1 MIWNN
6 RNPSNS
12 WYFSVWR
19 CLNSTQSCPW
29 LSVSTD
35 MSPILPQHRLS
46 RHWEHCVR
54 ETSCSVQIL
63 LHCNKKTVCVLMI
76 LLAHGRLG
84 ERGCWRDDGSWH
96 SPVWSHRPTWNSPAG
111 HVSPSWIIKNAS
123 SREDRVAPKQANKNT
138 SALIMEWLS
147 YRRTNT
153 HIAAQFGAVVPVRDE
168 TGSKDPHSHDA
179 SSSTARLLHKHT
191 SSHDRAAAGL
201 CILAL

>member
-1 MIWNN
+1 
-6 RNPSNS
+6 
-12 WYFSVWR
+12 
-19 CLNSTQSCPW
+19 
-29 LSVSTD
+29 
-35 MSPILPQHRLS
+35 
-46 RHWEHCVR
+46 
-54 ETSCSVQIL
+54 
-63 LHCNKKTVCVLMI
+63 MI

-96 SPVWSHRPTWNSPAG
+96 SPVWSNRPTWNSPAG

-179 SSSTARLLHKHT
+179 SSSTARLLHKYT
-191 SSHDRAAAGL
+191 SSHDPAAAAGL
-201 CILAL
+201 CILALERNIYIIISTSHQTTFYQMICNESSC